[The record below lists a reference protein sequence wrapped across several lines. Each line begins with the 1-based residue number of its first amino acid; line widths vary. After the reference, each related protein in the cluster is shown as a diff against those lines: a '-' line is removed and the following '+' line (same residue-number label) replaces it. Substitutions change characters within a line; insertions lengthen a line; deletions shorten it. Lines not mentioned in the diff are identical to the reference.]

1 MAPARGEKSSSAR
14 EDLMEPSAVAQQATR
29 MSLSSNVMMVIR
41 VDVTIDF
48 VTE

>member
-29 MSLSSNVMMVIR
+29 NVTVVR

-48 VTE
+48 VTQ